1 MKIIKI
7 TLYVFFLAFS
17 TSMVFSAK
25 YNNLGVNIVDG
36 GAFVNIINHTNRYI
50 NVSSYDSLGW
60 AKSDFDLVLMDHRPA
75 REWAGVIDDPEEYR
89 IDYSG
94 TYKSSFKGQADV
106 IVSGSKALIKNK
118 YYDSLSNTTYF
129 DLVIPEGKGKDYGF
143 VYMSFKNTIRDIESP
158 INSGI
163 TELKIMRSGYDLDT
177 KKVFNDKYI
186 QLLKSANFKCY
197 RFYTVQNIW
206 EGEPKYPQKTL
217 WKNRKT
223 PFDASQQTMKSIN
236 GKADGWS
243 WEYIIQL
250 ANILNRDIWI
260 NILISCDSNYVIN
273 LAKMLKD
280 NLNPN
285 INIYIENSNEVWS
298 AKHGTEGPYNK
309 AQADEY
315 GISFDENYARR
326 TVELSNLF
334 AQVFGKDEINKRIRV
349 ILSGQHSYIGRHNP
363 HLNYINDNFGPPK
376 NYVYALSTALYFGS
390 TKPNGSIEEINQGMI
405 EEIDGQIN
413 NPEKNTYRKAHINKA
428 AEWDLLGGC
437 TSYEGGIA
445 IPSGGGTNNLD
456 NQIQA
461 NRTSAMKD
469 ILKKNFA
476 DGWFDIGGGLALQ
489 FTIWGSYTRYGCWGL
504 TDDFNNPDR
513 NYKMQAIRELIGDWI
528 DTKVPD
534 YAGNQNIKT
543 NNFPNPFSDNSV
555 IKYSIDKADFVVI
568 NLYNEL
574 GFKIKTL
581 FNKYLTSGKYEL
593 NINANDLQSG
603 IYFYKIESGN
613 NIGFGKFVIAK

>member
-7 TLYVFFLAFS
+7 SLYIFILS
-17 TSMVFSAK
+17 ISLSSVFSSDYK
-25 YNNLGVNIVDG
+25 NLGVNIVDG

-50 NVSSYDSLGW
+50 NVSSFDSLGW
-60 AKSDFDLVLMDHRPA
+60 PESDFDLVLMDHRPA

-89 IDYSG
+89 INYSG
-94 TYKSSFKGQADV
+94 TYKSSFIGQADV
-106 IVSGSKALIKNK
+106 IVSGSNSLIENK

-129 DLVIPEGKGKDYGF
+129 DLVIPDGKGKDYGF
-143 VYMSFKNTIRDIESP
+143 VYMSFKNTVRDSGSP

-163 TELKIMRSGYDLDT
+163 TELKIMRPGYNLDT
-177 KKVFNDKYI
+177 KKIFNDKYI
-186 QLLKSANFKCY
+186 QLLKSANFQCY

-206 EGEPKYPQKTL
+206 KGEPEYPQKTL

-223 PFDASQQTMKSIN
+223 PLDASQHSMKNIN
-236 GKADGWS
+236 GKADAWC
-243 WEYIIQL
+243 WEYIIKL
-250 ANILNRDIWI
+250 ANILDRDIWI

-298 AKHGTEGPYNK
+298 PTHGTEGPYNQ
-309 AQADEY
+309 AQAQEF

-334 AQVFGKDEINKRIRV
+334 AQVFGKKAINKRIRI
-349 ILSGQHSYIGRHNP
+349 ILSGQQAYVGRHNP
-363 HLNYINDNFGPPK
+363 HLKFINENYGPPK

-390 TKPNGSIEEINQGMI
+390 TKPNGSVEEINQGMI
-405 EEIDGQIN
+405 EEIDEQIN
-413 NPEKNTYRKAHINKA
+413 NPKKNTYRKAHIDKA
-428 AEWDLLGGC
+428 VKWELPGGC
-437 TSYEGGIA
+437 TSYEGGVA

-456 NQIQA
+456 NQILA
-461 NRTSAMKD
+461 NRTLVMKE

-513 NYKMQAIRELIGDWI
+513 NYKMQAMRELIGDWS
-528 DTKVPD
+528 DTKVSD
-534 YAGNQNIKT
+534 FVRNIKT
-543 NNFPNPFSDNSV
+543 GNFPNPFSENSV
-555 IKYSIDKADFVVI
+555 IKFSIDNSDYVVI

-581 FNKYLTSGKYEL
+581 FNEYLNSGNYEL
-593 NINANDLQSG
+593 NINGSELQSG
-603 IYFYKIESGN
+603 VYFYRIKNGKY
-613 NIGFGKFVIAK
+613 IGFGKFIIKR